1 MAESVPTIDGA
12 GVRLRRAFGNLQGV
26 NLDPFLLLDEMYSD
40 DPKDTAAGFPYH
52 PHRGIETMTIMIEG
66 QMNHD
71 DSLGNHGQLKP
82 GDIQYM
88 TGGSGIIHQEMP
100 QPELNGYLRGLQLW
114 INLPRIHKMS
124 KPRYQEFKAA
134 AIPTTRIDH
143 GIDVRIYSGNFNGID
158 GVVHDIPTQPRILDI
173 SLEPEYKLQDDTPAD
188 HTMVLY
194 GLQGEGRIGSNNQ
207 LLKQGHLAVLT
218 AGDQLK
224 IEALAQ
230 DEKFRFMM
238 FSGKPIREPVAWHG
252 PVVMNT
258 REELIEAFQDLQ
270 QGTFIRHEYKINEN
284 S

>member
-114 INLPRIHKMS
+114 INLPRTHKMS